1 LGCEKGGLF
10 TGIAAMP
17 AEIVHP
23 LPQGAVANSKLL
35 GDFFLGTAVDKNGTQ
50 RLEATLVWMSRL
62 AKKVLATAVIHDPNS
77 LEMLLICGTNQGKWY
92 GQFVQL
98 SMKTIARPLKKR
110 HLHCG
115 RRKTDLR
122 RTNPPTKKTTNTN
135 PREDPKKTASRWSEC
150 YSFPLAEIGVE
161 RMNPT

>member
-1 LGCEKGGLF
+1 LGFEKGGLF
-10 TGIAAMP
+10 TGIVAMP

-92 GQFVQL
+92 GQIAQL
-98 SMKTIARPLKKR
+98 SRKTKAKPRKKR
-110 HLHCG
+110 QLHHG
-115 RRKTDLR
+115 RRKNDQLR
-122 RTNPPTKKTTNTN
+122 NNPPQEKRLTPN
-135 PREDPKKTASRWSEC
+135 PAKPRKNQHFA
-150 YSFPLAEIGVE
+150 G
-161 RMNPT
+161 